1 MVAQFKTEYWLN
13 SSGQV
18 AQSGADYSVEGCKEC
33 EEIKIYPH
41 LFRRTFVTRCYE
53 AGVDPMTIA
62 LIVGHSR
69 EKMVNHYTH
78 ISKEFQKKD
87 FVKYE
92 EQEKERIL
100 SDSE

>member
-1 MVAQFKTEYWLN
+1 MV
-13 SSGQV
+13 
-18 AQSGADYSVEGCKEC
+18 
-33 EEIKIYPH
+33 I
-41 LFRRTFVTRCYE
+41 
-53 AGVDPMTIA
+53 
-62 LIVGHSR
+62 
-69 EKMVNHYTH
+69 HYTY